1 MTKLK
6 DITGKALSG
15 EWGTDDETG
24 VGIPVLRTTNFTN
37 EGIVNYENVV
47 TRIITKK
54 DISEKYLQSGDI
66 IIEKSGGSDKQPVG
80 RVIYFDG
87 PENTYLFN
95 NFTGLLRVRD
105 KNEWFPRYV
114 FYSLFANYK
123 KGGTRPFE
131 NKTTGLHNLKTDD
144 YVSRYEITEIP
155 LNKQVAICA
164 QLDQILKVINLRRKE
179 ISNLDDLIKARFV
192 EMFGDPKLNDKGWN
206 SGIISDYYEVK
217 GGKRIPKGMGY
228 ADGITAHPYLRAT
241 DMKNET
247 ILDDDIHYIDDDVF
261 ERIKRYTVKGG
272 DIYLTNVGVNLG
284 MAGVIPE
291 KYDGANLTENAVKLV
306 PKTEKVIDG
315 VFWAYY
321 INSPGIQDYINER
334 KMSVGVPKL
343 AIFRIETMPLLLPP
357 IELQMK
363 FIEFVNQIDKSKL
376 LSGCRLFH
384 SWAPEIEKSESCW
397 RAPTEDKGFAGRSTP
412 TMTPADRKNLNR
424 VGVPRRRTKDLRGCR
439 RQQ

>member
-179 ISNLDDLIKARFV
+179 ISNLDDLIKARFI
-192 EMFGDPKLNDKGWN
+192 ELFGDPMTDVSKWSASTIGEQFNVSSGGTPATGEKAYWENGTIPWIGSNMCQDTMLSEND
-206 SGIISDYYEVK
+206 
-217 GGKRIPKGMGY
+217 GKFITEEGY
-228 ADGITAHPYLRAT
+228 AHSSAKWFHKGTVLVALVGATIGKTALLRFDTTTNQNIAA
-241 DMKNET
+241 
-247 ILDDDIHYIDDDVF
+247 IDVTQNAAFSSEFVF
-261 ERIKRYTVKGG
+261 YHMQMLYSKFMEIGSGKFK
-272 DIYLTNVGVNLG
+272 
-284 MAGVIPE
+284 MA
-291 KYDGANLTENAVKLV
+291 NQ
-306 PKTEKVIDG
+306 
-315 VFWAYY
+315 
-321 INSPGIQDYINER
+321 SP
-334 KMSVGVPKL
+334 
-343 AIFRIETMPLLLPP
+343 IFR
-357 IELQMK
+357 
-363 FIEFVNQIDKSKL
+363 
-376 LSGCRLFH
+376 
-384 SWAPEIEKSESCW
+384 
-397 RAPTEDKGFAGRSTP
+397 
-412 TMTPADRKNLNR
+412 
-424 VGVPRRRTKDLRGCR
+424 
-439 RQQ
+439 